1 MSGLR
6 PFPGLVYKPERPSL
20 WYRFT
25 QWFTEAS
32 VMSVSEPAV
41 AALRPFALRSTA
53 MQRIRKQCVS
63 PVRYP
68 RSNDWRASGLSSN
81 FFIRPAMDA
90 KINDFIHIAI

>member
-6 PFPGLVYKPERPSL
+6 PCPGFVYKPERPSL

-25 QWFTEAS
+25 QWLTEAS
-32 VMSVSEPAV
+32 VMSVSEPTV
-41 AALRPFALRSTA
+41 AALSPFALRSTA
-53 MQRIRKQCVS
+53 MQRVRKQCVA

-81 FFIRPAMDA
+81 FFIRPDMDA
-90 KINDFIHIAI
+90 KIKDFIHITI